1 MKLPELVLPAG
12 NLEKLKTAILFG
24 ADAVYLGGKEF
35 SLRAYADNF
44 TLEEMTDGLAFAR
57 HHNKKVYVTVNI
69 LAHNRD
75 LQQMPP
81 YLEKLEEMQVDGL
94 IISDPGIIKLA
105 QRYAPSLSLTLSTQA
120 SVTNYQTAAFY
131 RDLGVKRIVLARELS
146 LEEIQEIKQKV
157 DIEIEMFIHGAMC
170 VSYSGRCLLSHYMTG
185 RSANYG
191 ACAHPCRYR
200 YALVEEKRPGQYY
213 PIEEDQRGSY
223 ILNSRDLC
231 LLEYVPRLMDI
242 SIDAFKVEGRMKS
255 PLYVASVA
263 SVYRQA
269 IDRYAGHR
277 EELSP
282 EKGETTHTSL
292 ADAARRKEIP
302 PEKGETIYTSLPDA
316 ARREEFPP
324 QKGETTH
331 TSLADAAKREEFP
344 PDELNRW
351 MEELTKTATRPFTNG
366 FIEGE
371 SPLLQDINK
380 EISPGTV
387 PGHIQPIQDINKEE
401 KQKRADFCGIIRG
414 YNSAKN
420 MLQVEQR
427 ANFGPGDP
435 LHLMVPGGTILPL
448 DLQAL
453 YDEEFNPIDRARHAR
468 QTVYIPYPQPLSEYT
483 ILRRG

>member
-213 PIEEDQRGSY
+213 PIQEDQRGSY

-231 LLEYVPRLMDI
+231 LLEYIPKLIDI
-242 SIDAFKVEGRMKS
+242 GIESFKVEGRMKNH
-255 PLYVASVA
+255 LYVASVA

-269 IDRYAGHR
+269 IDRY
-277 EELSP
+277 
-282 EKGETTHTSL
+282 T
-292 ADAARRKEIP
+292 
-302 PEKGETIYTSLPDA
+302 
-316 ARREEFPP
+316 ARREEF
-324 QKGETTH
+324 
-331 TSLADAAKREEFP
+331 A

-351 MEELTKTATRPFTNG
+351 IEELTKTATRPFTNG
-366 FIEGE
+366 FIE
-371 SPLLQDINK
+371 SA
-380 EISPGTV
+380 ISPGTV
-387 PGHIQPIQDINKEE
+387 PGLIQDIDKEE
-401 KQKRADFCGIIRG
+401 KYERADFCGIVRS

-420 MLQVEQR
+420 ILQVEQR

-435 LHLMVPGGTILPL
+435 LQLMVPGGEILPL
-448 DLQAL
+448 DLQEL

-468 QTVYIPYPQPLSEYT
+468 QTVYIPYLDPLSEYT

>member
-1 MKLPELVLPAG
+1 MRKQGDGSFASMNGSKRTVPLLPLTLGGTMKLPELVLPAG

-44 TLEEMTDGLAFAR
+44 SLEEMAVGQAFAR
-57 HHNKKVYVTVNI
+57 QHNKKVYVTVNI

-75 LQQMPP
+75 LQQIPP

-105 QRYAPSLSLTLSTQA
+105 QRYAPSLPLTLSTQA
-120 SVTNYQTAAFY
+120 SVTNYEAVAFY

-170 VSYSGRCLLSHYMTG
+170 VSYSGRCLLSHFMTG

-200 YALVEEKRPGQYY
+200 YVLLEEKRPGQYY

-231 LLEYVPRLMDI
+231 LLEYIPRLIDI
-242 SIDAFKVEGRMKS
+242 GIDAFKVEGRMKG

-269 IDRYAGHR
+269 IDRYVGRRKELSPGEREVTHTSLPDAPRR

-282 EKGETTHTSL
+282 EKGETTHTSFT
-292 ADAARRKEIP
+292 DAP
-302 PEKGETIYTSLPDA
+302 
-316 ARREEFPP
+316 RRE
-324 QKGETTH
+324 
-331 TSLADAAKREEFP
+331 DFP
-344 PDELNRW
+344 PDQLNRW

-380 EISPGTV
+380 EICPVPV
-387 PGHIQPIQDINKEE
+387 PGHIQN
-401 KQKRADFCGIIRG
+401 RADFCGIVRD
-414 YNSAKN
+414 YNSAKK

-435 LHLMVPGGTILPL
+435 LQLMAPGGTILPL
-448 DLQAL
+448 DLQEL

-468 QTVYIPYPQPLSEYT
+468 QIVYIPYPRHLSEYT

>member
-44 TLEEMTDGLAFAR
+44 TLEEMTDGLAFVR
-57 HHNKKVYVTVNI
+57 QYNKKVYVTVNI

-75 LQQMPP
+75 LQQIPP

-105 QRYAPSLSLTLSTQA
+105 QRYAPSLPLTLSTQA
-120 SVTNYQTAAFY
+120 SVTNYEAAAFY

-157 DIEIEMFIHGAMC
+157 EIEIEMFIHGAMC

-200 YALVEEKRPGQYY
+200 YVLLEEKRPGQYY

-231 LLEYVPRLMDI
+231 LLEYIPRLLDVG
-242 SIDAFKVEGRMKS
+242 IDAFKVEGRMKS
-255 PLYVASVA
+255 PLYVAGVA

-269 IDRYAGHR
+269 IDRYVGR
-277 EELSP
+277 GEELSP
-282 EKGETTHTSL
+282 EKGEPTH
-292 ADAARRKEIP
+292 I
-302 PEKGETIYTSLPDA
+302 SLPDA
-316 ARREEFPP
+316 VRREEF
-324 QKGETTH
+324 
-331 TSLADAAKREEFP
+331 S
-344 PDELNRW
+344 PDELGRW
-351 MEELTKTATRPFTNG
+351 MDELTKTATRPFTNG

-387 PGHIQPIQDINKEE
+387 PELIQN
-401 KQKRADFCGIIRG
+401 RADFCGIVRG
-414 YNSAKN
+414 YNNAKN

-427 ANFGPGDP
+427 SNFGPGDP
-435 LHLMVPGGTILPL
+435 LQLMVPGGTILPL
-448 DLQAL
+448 DLQEL
-453 YDEEFNPIDRARHAR
+453 YDEEFHPIDRARHAR
-468 QTVYIPYPQPLSEYT
+468 QIVYIPYSEPLSEYT

>member
-44 TLEEMTDGLAFAR
+44 TLEEINDGLTFAR
-57 HHNKKVYVTVNI
+57 RYNKKVYVTVNI

-75 LQQMPP
+75 LQQLPA
-81 YLEKLEEMQVDGL
+81 YLEKLEEIQVDGL
-94 IISDPGIIKLA
+94 IISDPGIIKLS
-105 QRYAPSLSLTLSTQA
+105 QRYAPSLPLTLSTQA
-120 SVTNYQTAAFY
+120 SVSNYEAAAFY

-146 LEEIQEIKQKV
+146 LEEIQEIKERV

-213 PIEEDQRGSY
+213 PIQEDQRGSY

-231 LLEYVPRLMDI
+231 LLEYIPKLIDI
-242 SIDAFKVEGRMKS
+242 GIESFKVEGRMKNH
-255 PLYVASVA
+255 LYVASVA

-269 IDRYAGHR
+269 IDRY
-277 EELSP
+277 
-282 EKGETTHTSL
+282 T
-292 ADAARRKEIP
+292 
-302 PEKGETIYTSLPDA
+302 
-316 ARREEFPP
+316 ARREEF
-324 QKGETTH
+324 
-331 TSLADAAKREEFP
+331 A

-351 MEELTKTATRPFTNG
+351 IEELTKTATRPFTNG
-366 FIEGE
+366 FIE
-371 SPLLQDINK
+371 SA
-380 EISPGTV
+380 ISPGTV
-387 PGHIQPIQDINKEE
+387 PGLIQDIDKEE
-401 KQKRADFCGIIRG
+401 KYERADFCGIVRS

-420 MLQVEQR
+420 ILQVEQR

-435 LHLMVPGGTILPL
+435 LQLMVPGGEILPL
-448 DLQAL
+448 DLQEL

-468 QTVYIPYPQPLSEYT
+468 QTVYIPYLDPLSEYT

>member
-1 MKLPELVLPAG
+1 MKRPELVLPAG
-12 NLEKLKTAILFG
+12 NLEKLKTAVLFG

-44 TLEEMTDGLAFAR
+44 TLEEMAIGLAFAR
-57 HHNKKVYVTVNI
+57 QHNKKVYVTVNI

-75 LQQMPP
+75 LQQMPS

-105 QRYAPSLSLTLSTQA
+105 RRYAPSLPLTLSTQA
-120 SVTNYQTAAFY
+120 NVSNYEAAAFY

-146 LEEIQEIKQKV
+146 LEEIQEIKKRV

-170 VSYSGRCLLSHYMTG
+170 VSYSGRCLLSHYMAG

-231 LLEYVPRLMDI
+231 LLEYLPRLIDI
-242 SIDAFKVEGRMKS
+242 GIESFKVEGRMKS

-269 IDRYAGHR
+269 IDRY
-277 EELSP
+277 
-282 EKGETTHTSL
+282 TT
-292 ADAARRKEIP
+292 
-302 PEKGETIYTSLPDA
+302 
-316 ARREEFPP
+316 RREGF
-324 QKGETTH
+324 
-331 TSLADAAKREEFP
+331 S
-344 PDELNRW
+344 PDELKPW

-380 EISPGTV
+380 SISPGT
-387 PGHIQPIQDINKEE
+387 GTGLIEE
-401 KQKRADFCGIIRG
+401 RAAFCGIIRG
-414 YNSAKN
+414 YHSEKN

-435 LHLMVPGGTILPL
+435 LQLMVPGGNMLPL
-448 DLQAL
+448 NLTEL
-453 YDEEFNPIDRARHAR
+453 YDEEFNLIDRARHAR
-468 QTVYIPYPQPLSEYT
+468 QTVYIPYPQRLSEYT
-483 ILRRG
+483 ILRRN